1 MLKKTNCLLAIHN
14 YFYPR
19 GGAEVMFLEQNRLF
33 EDIGWQV
40 VPFAMKHPLNLP
52 TPWADF
58 FPDEIEFG
66 ASYSFGG
73 KLLRAQ
79 RVIYSMQAR
88 QKMRE
93 LLQVVR
99 PQIAHVHNVYHHL
112 SPSILPLLQQRGIPV
127 VMTVHDLKLACPAY
141 TMMSGNKP
149 CERCRGGK
157 LYNVAVHRCIKGS
170 LALSSVVMAEAYLH
184 RALGI
189 YENNVDRFIVP
200 SRFVL
205 EKLVQWGWA
214 RERFIHIPN
223 FVAIDRFKPDAA
235 AGRRFVYCGRLHE
248 EKGVATLLRAATLA
262 RQPLT
267 IAGTGPQEAELRR
280 LTQQL
285 GTDAIFTGHLTK
297 DALAEVIQTA
307 RAVVVPSECNDN
319 APMVVLEAYAG
330 GRPVIGSRI
339 AGIPELVREEETG
352 VLYPAGDV
360 EALAAALTRFAQLSD
375 TRLAAMGAAGRSWVE
390 RDFNAAGYRD
400 RLLDLYDT
408 IATGVSQ

>member
-33 EDIGWQV
+33 EGIGWQV
-40 VPFAMKHPLNLP
+40 VPFAMKYPLNLP

-112 SPSILPLLQQRGIPV
+112 SPSVLPLLQQRGIPV

-149 CERCRGGK
+149 CERC
-157 LYNVAVHRCIKGS
+157 
-170 LALSSVVMAEAYLH
+170 
-184 RALGI
+184 
-189 YENNVDRFIVP
+189 
-200 SRFVL
+200 
-205 EKLVQWGWA
+205 
-214 RERFIHIPN
+214 
-223 FVAIDRFKPDAA
+223 AA
-235 AGRRFVYCGRLHE
+235 ASSTMWPCTAASRGRWHS
-248 EKGVATLLRAATLA
+248 AA
-262 RQPLT
+262 
-267 IAGTGPQEAELRR
+267 
-280 LTQQL
+280 
-285 GTDAIFTGHLTK
+285 
-297 DALAEVIQTA
+297 
-307 RAVVVPSECNDN
+307 
-319 APMVVLEAYAG
+319 
-330 GRPVIGSRI
+330 
-339 AGIPELVREEETG
+339 
-352 VLYPAGDV
+352 
-360 EALAAALTRFAQLSD
+360 
-375 TRLAAMGAAGRSWVE
+375 
-390 RDFNAAGYRD
+390 
-400 RLLDLYDT
+400 
-408 IATGVSQ
+408 